1 MKRNSI
7 KTALY
12 AVALSSMAFFFQGEA
27 SAQNES
33 LNVWVSPFI
42 GMSAL
47 NGGNDVIEKYG
58 CDAKVL
64 NSYSLGYE
72 LGYDFGK
79 LYMFF
84 GLEEEYTDLAKNDV
98 SLDIKTTNV
107 NVNLA
112 YPLWRSNS
120 QRFSL
125 DFRLGVGMY
134 NSEIEYAKEVV
145 GNIRPFQSIVK
156 QKYNLYLPVG
166 FSFNLFKSNNS
177 AAKINL
183 LYRHSFDTGTTKYFG
198 SDSKLSDYPF
208 NKLGSLYITVGYTF
222 GI

>member
-1 MKRNSI
+1 MKRKGI
-7 KTALY
+7 KTALC
-12 AVALSSMAFFFQGEA
+12 AVALSSMAFFFQREA

-33 LNVWVSPFI
+33 GNVWVSPFV

-47 NGGNDVIEKYG
+47 NGDNDVIDKFG
-58 CDAKVL
+58 CDANVL

-84 GLEEEYTDLAKNDV
+84 GLEEEYTDLAKDDV
-98 SLDIKTTNV
+98 SLGIKTTNV

-134 NSEIEYAKEVV
+134 NSNIEYAKETVENV
-145 GNIRPFQSIVK
+145 PPVQSIVK

-166 FSFNLFKSNNS
+166 LSFNLFKSGS
-177 AAKINL
+177 SSAKINV
-183 LYRHSFDTGTTKYFG
+183 LYRHSFDTGTTKFFG
-198 SDSKLSDYPF
+198 SDSKLSDYAF

>member
-1 MKRNSI
+1 MKTHI
-7 KTALY
+7 LIAFLCLT
-12 AVALSSMAFFFQGEA
+12 VAIQHGNL

-33 LNVWVSPFI
+33 GNVWVSPFV

-47 NGGNDVIEKYG
+47 NGDNDVIDKFG
-58 CDAKVL
+58 CDANVL

-84 GLEEEYTDLAKNDV
+84 GLEEEYTDLAKDDV
-98 SLDIKTTNV
+98 SLGIKTTNV

-134 NSEIEYAKEVV
+134 NSNIEYAKEAVE
-145 GNIRPFQSIVK
+145 NIPPVQSIVK

-166 FSFNLFKSNNS
+166 LSFNLFKSGS
-177 AAKINL
+177 SSAKINV
-183 LYRHSFDTGTTKYFG
+183 LYRHSFDTGTTKFFG
-198 SDSKLSDYPF
+198 SDSKLSDYAF

>member
-1 MKRNSI
+1 MKRKGI
-7 KTALY
+7 KTALC
-12 AVALSSMAFFFQGEA
+12 AVALSSMAFFFHGEA
-27 SAQNES
+27 AAQNES
-33 LNVWVSPFI
+33 GNVWVSPFV

-47 NGGNDVIEKYG
+47 NGDNDVIDKFG
-58 CDAKVL
+58 CDANVL

-84 GLEEEYTDLAKNDV
+84 GLEEEYTDLAKDDV
-98 SLDIKTTNV
+98 SLGIKTTNV
-107 NVNLA
+107 NINLA

-134 NSEIEYAKEVV
+134 NSNIEYAKEAVENV
-145 GNIRPFQSIVK
+145 LPVQSIVK

-166 FSFNLFKSNNS
+166 LSFNLFKSGSS
-177 AAKINL
+177 AAKINV
-183 LYRHSFDTGTTKYFG
+183 LYRHSFDTGTTKFFG
-198 SDSKLSDYPF
+198 SDSKLSDYAF

>member
-1 MKRNSI
+1 MKRKSI
-7 KTALY
+7 KTALC
-12 AVALSSMAFFFQGEA
+12 AVALSSMTFFFQGEA
-27 SAQNES
+27 SAQNKS
-33 LNVWVSPFI
+33 GNVWVSPFV

-47 NGGNDVIEKYG
+47 NSGNDVIDKFG
-58 CDAKVL
+58 CDANVL

-84 GLEEEYTDLAKNDV
+84 GLEEEYTDLAKDDV
-98 SLDIKTTNV
+98 SLGIKTTNV
-107 NVNLA
+107 NINLA

-134 NSEIEYAKEVV
+134 NSNIEYAKEAVE
-145 GNIRPFQSIVK
+145 NIPPVQSIVK

-166 FSFNLFKSNNS
+166 LSFNLFKSGS
-177 AAKINL
+177 SSAKINV
-183 LYRHSFDTGTTKYFG
+183 LYRHSFDTGTTKFFG
-198 SDSKLSDYPF
+198 SDSKLSDYAF

>member
-1 MKRNSI
+1 MKRKSI
-7 KTALY
+7 KTASC
-12 AVALSSMAFFFQGEA
+12 AVALSSMTFFFQGEA

-33 LNVWVSPFI
+33 GNVWVSPFV

-47 NGGNDVIEKYG
+47 NGDNDVIDKFG
-58 CDAKVL
+58 CDANVL
-64 NSYSLGYE
+64 NSYNLGYE

-84 GLEEEYTDLAKNDV
+84 GLEEEYTDLAKDDV
-98 SLDIKTTNV
+98 SLGIKTTNV

-134 NSEIEYAKEVV
+134 NSNIEYAKETVENV
-145 GNIRPFQSIVK
+145 PPVQSIVK

-166 FSFNLFKSNNS
+166 LSFNLFKSGS
-177 AAKINL
+177 SSAKINV

-198 SDSKLSDYPF
+198 SDSKLSDYAF

>member
-1 MKRNSI
+1 MKTHI
-7 KTALY
+7 LIAFLCLT
-12 AVALSSMAFFFQGEA
+12 VAIQHGNL

-33 LNVWVSPFI
+33 GNVWVSPFV

-47 NGGNDVIEKYG
+47 NGDNDVIDKFG
-58 CDAKVL
+58 CDANVL

-84 GLEEEYTDLAKNDV
+84 GLEEEYTDLAKDDV
-98 SLDIKTTNV
+98 SLGIKTTNV

-134 NSEIEYAKEVV
+134 NSNIEYAKEAVENV
-145 GNIRPFQSIVK
+145 PPVQSIVK

-166 FSFNLFKSNNS
+166 LSFNLFKSGSS
-177 AAKINL
+177 AAKINV
-183 LYRHSFDTGTTKYFG
+183 LYRHSFDTGTTKFFG
-198 SDSKLSDYPF
+198 SDSKLSDYAF

>member
-1 MKRNSI
+1 MKTHI
-7 KTALY
+7 LIAFLCLT
-12 AVALSSMAFFFQGEA
+12 VAIQHGNL

-33 LNVWVSPFI
+33 GNVWVSPFV

-47 NGGNDVIEKYG
+47 NGDNDVIDKFG
-58 CDAKVL
+58 CDANVL

-84 GLEEEYTDLAKNDV
+84 GLEEEYTDLAKDDV
-98 SLDIKTTNV
+98 SLGIKTTNV
-107 NVNLA
+107 NINLA

-134 NSEIEYAKEVV
+134 NSNIEYAKEAVENV
-145 GNIRPFQSIVK
+145 PPVQSIVK
-156 QKYNLYLPVG
+156 QKYNLYLPLG
-166 FSFNLFKSNNS
+166 LSFNLFKSGS
-177 AAKINL
+177 SSAKINV
-183 LYRHSFDTGTTKYFG
+183 LYRHSFDTGTTKFFG
-198 SDSKLSDYPF
+198 SDSKLSDYAF

>member
-1 MKRNSI
+1 MKKHI
-7 KTALY
+7 LIAFLCLT
-12 AVALSSMAFFFQGEA
+12 VAIQYGNL
-27 SAQNES
+27 SAQNERG
-33 LNVWVSPFI
+33 NVWVSPFV

-47 NGGNDVIEKYG
+47 NGDNDVIDKFG
-58 CDAKVL
+58 CDANVL

-84 GLEEEYTDLAKNDV
+84 GLEEEYTDLAKDDV
-98 SLDIKTTNV
+98 SLGIKTTNV

-134 NSEIEYAKEVV
+134 NSNIEYAKETVENV
-145 GNIRPFQSIVK
+145 PPVQSIVK

-166 FSFNLFKSNNS
+166 LSFNLFKSGSS
-177 AAKINL
+177 AAKINV
-183 LYRHSFDTGTTKYFG
+183 LYRHSFDTGTTKFFG
-198 SDSKLSDYPF
+198 SDSKLSDYAF

>member
-1 MKRNSI
+1 MPW
-7 KTALY
+7 LY
-12 AVALSSMAFFFQGEA
+12 RAWLSSSMERHRLKSG
-27 SAQNES
+27 
-33 LNVWVSPFI
+33 NVWVSPFV

-47 NGGNDVIEKYG
+47 NGDNDVIDKFG
-58 CDAKVL
+58 CDANVL
-64 NSYSLGYE
+64 NSYNLGYE

-84 GLEEEYTDLAKNDV
+84 GLEEEYTDLAKDDV
-98 SLDIKTTNV
+98 SLGIKTTNV
-107 NVNLA
+107 NINLA

-134 NSEIEYAKEVV
+134 NSNIEYAKEAVENV
-145 GNIRPFQSIVK
+145 PPVQSIVK

-166 FSFNLFKSNNS
+166 LSFNLFKSGSS
-177 AAKINL
+177 AAKINV
-183 LYRHSFDTGTTKYFG
+183 LYRHSFDTGTTKFFG
-198 SDSKLSDYPF
+198 SDSKLSDYAF

>member
-1 MKRNSI
+1 MKTHI
-7 KTALY
+7 LIAFLCLT
-12 AVALSSMAFFFQGEA
+12 VAIQHGNL

-33 LNVWVSPFI
+33 GNVWVSPFV

-47 NGGNDVIEKYG
+47 NGDNDVIDKFG
-58 CDAKVL
+58 CDANVL

-84 GLEEEYTDLAKNDV
+84 GLEEEYTDLAKDDV
-98 SLDIKTTNV
+98 SLGIKTTNV

-134 NSEIEYAKEVV
+134 NSNIEYAKETVENV
-145 GNIRPFQSIVK
+145 PPVQSIVK

-166 FSFNLFKSNNS
+166 LSFNLFKSGSS
-177 AAKINL
+177 AAKINV
-183 LYRHSFDTGTTKYFG
+183 LYRHSFDTGTTKFFG
-198 SDSKLSDYPF
+198 SDSKLSDYAF

>member
-1 MKRNSI
+1 MKTHI
-7 KTALY
+7 LIAFLCLT
-12 AVALSSMAFFFQGEA
+12 VAIQHGNL
-27 SAQNES
+27 SAQNENG
-33 LNVWVSPFI
+33 NVWVSPFV

-47 NGGNDVIEKYG
+47 NGGNDVIDKFG
-58 CDAKVL
+58 CDANVL

-84 GLEEEYTDLAKNDV
+84 GLEEEYTDLAKDDV
-98 SLDIKTTNV
+98 SLGIKTTNV

-112 YPLWRSNS
+112 YPLWRNNS

-134 NSEIEYAKEVV
+134 NSNIEYAKETVENV
-145 GNIRPFQSIVK
+145 PPVQSIVK

-166 FSFNLFKSNNS
+166 LSFNLFKSGSS
-177 AAKINL
+177 AAKINV
-183 LYRHSFDTGTTKYFG
+183 LYRHSFDTGTTKFFG
-198 SDSKLSDYPF
+198 SDSKLSDYAF